1 MFGILAGAVVFVV
14 IALGVLAFFEVRIE
28 ENEQTEEKTDDG
40 TNKYAQWFDYRNKLL
55 SSKEQLTQDILN
67 HSEVAKR
74 EMLYWLECLGENDPN
89 VAVWFLLNV
98 CEKVEFGNP
107 RVVKAMRKAVKNDTA
122 QMYDFLKDRL
132 YKILHGEKV

>member
-1 MFGILAGAVVFVV
+1 MFGILAGVVVFVV
-14 IALGVLAFFEVRIE
+14 IALGVLAFFETRQNEPE
-28 ENEQTEEKTDDG
+28 ETEKKDDG
-40 TNKYAQWFDYRNKLL
+40 SNKYAQWFDYREKLL
-55 SSKEQLTQDILN
+55 SNSEQLTQDILN
-67 HSEVAKR
+67 HPEVAKR
-74 EMLYWLECLGENDPN
+74 EMLYWLECLGEQDPN

-107 RVVKAMRKAVKNDTA
+107 RVVTAMRKAVKNDTA

>member
-1 MFGILAGAVVFVV
+1 MCGILAGVVVFVV

-28 ENEQTEEKTDDG
+28 EKEQPEEKKDDG
-40 TNKYAQWFDYRNKLL
+40 TNKYAQWFDYREKLL
-55 SSKEQLTQDILN
+55 NNREQLTQDILN
-67 HSEVAKR
+67 HPEVAKR
-74 EMLYWLECLGENDPN
+74 EMLYWLECLSEKDPN
-89 VAVWFLLNV
+89 VAVCFLLNV

-107 RVVKAMRKAVKNDTA
+107 RVVMAMRKAVKNDTA

>member
-1 MFGILAGAVVFVV
+1 MCGILAGVAVFVI
-14 IALGVLAFFEVRIE
+14 IALGVLAIFEVRIE
-28 ENEQTEEKTDDG
+28 EKEQPEEKKDDG

-55 SSKEQLTQDILN
+55 SNKEHLTQDILN

-98 CEKVEFGNP
+98 CEKVEYQNP
-107 RVVKAMRKAVKNDTA
+107 NVVIAMRKAVKNDTA